1 MTHRLVS
8 ERCRARHPSWL
19 VLLALLSLAAVP
31 DAQAETSVPSKTTNP
46 SALVPRA
53 PVFELRALGVLG
65 GDYDTN
71 LSCYL
76 LGRAGEATAPLMI
89 DGGSVVPGIVRMLE
103 REGRL
108 APDASWSVRMK
119 AALEV
124 LRPVRALLLTHAHL
138 DHLAGFVI
146 KTTLD
151 LSLALAQASE
161 ARPSLEI
168 VGLPGTLE
176 AVRTAA
182 LRPPLWADF
191 TGIPPGNPTLR
202 LAPLTPGAQREIGP
216 FRIQLAPLK
225 HPVDSAGF
233 LITAGEEAYLHLGD
247 TSASEAVWTIARPY
261 LARGRLRAV
270 AIEVSFPGAK
280 ESLAAAT
287 GHLTPRSLVV
297 ELAKLAGLPDPPDAA
312 RMSEAEARALAGRL
326 APRLRGCTVV
336 AIHIKALEYDQVVAE
351 LEALRAAGLPL
362 LIPQQGERYRF

>member
-1 MTHRLVS
+1 M
-8 ERCRARHPSWL
+8 
-19 VLLALLSLAAVP
+19 
-31 DAQAETSVPSKTTNP
+31 
-46 SALVPRA
+46 
-53 PVFELRALGVLG
+53 FELRALGVLG
-65 GDYDTN
+65 GDDDTN

-76 LGRAGEATAPLMI
+76 LGRAGEVAAPLMI

-103 REGRL
+103 RDGRL
-108 APDASWSVRMK
+108 APDASWSTRMK

-151 LSLALAQASE
+151 LSLANE
-161 ARPSLEI
+161 GRPPLEI

-176 AVRTAA
+176 AVRTIA

-202 LAPLTPGAQREIGP
+202 LAPLAPGAQREIGP
-216 FRIQLAPLK
+216 FRVQLAPLR

-233 LITAGEEAYLHLGD
+233 LVTVGEDAYLHLGD
-247 TSASEAVWTIARPY
+247 TSASEAVWALARPH

-287 GHLTPRSLVV
+287 GHLTPRSLLV
-297 ELAKLAGLPDPPDAA
+297 ELAKLAGVPGAPEAS

-336 AIHIKALEYDQVVAE
+336 ALHIKALEYDQVVAE
-351 LEALRAAGLPL
+351 LEALRAVGLPV

>member
-1 MTHRLVS
+1 LVV
-8 ERCRARHPSWL
+8 ENARMRICNSVSSALHGL
-19 VLLALLSLAAVP
+19 LLASLLLSPVL
-31 DAQAETSVPSKTTNP
+31 DARAETLAP
-46 SALVPRA
+46 SAPAPRA

-65 GDYDTN
+65 GDDDGN

-76 LGRAGEATAPLMI
+76 LGRMGEGSAPVMI

-108 APDASWSVRMK
+108 APGASWSVRMK
-119 AALEV
+119 AVLEV

-151 LSLALAQASE
+151 LSLANE
-161 ARPSLEI
+161 GRPSLEI
-168 VGLPGTLE
+168 IGLPGTLE
-176 AVRTAA
+176 AVHTVA

-191 TGIPPGNPTLR
+191 TSIPPGQPALR
-202 LAPLTPGAQREIGP
+202 LAPLAPGAQREIGP
-216 FRIQLAPLK
+216 FRVQLAPLK

-233 LITAGEEAYLHLGD
+233 LVTAGEDAYLHLGD
-247 TSASEAVWTIARPY
+247 TGASDAVWALGRPY

-287 GHLTPRSLVV
+287 GHLSPRSLLI
-297 ELAKLAGLPDPPDAA
+297 ELAKLAGLPGPLPEAA

-326 APRLRGCTVV
+326 APRLRGCTIV
-336 AIHIKALEYDQVVAE
+336 AIHIKALEYDQVVTE
-351 LEALRAAGLPL
+351 LEALRAVGLPI
-362 LIPQQGERYRF
+362 LIPQQGEAYRF

>member
-1 MTHRLVS
+1 MTHCLVS
-8 ERCRARHPSWL
+8 PRGRALPVL
-19 VLLALLSLAAVP
+19 LLALVALLFLWGVR
-31 DAQAETSVPSKTTNP
+31 DAQAETAALSTSSAP
-46 SALVPRA
+46 SALAPRA

-65 GDYDTN
+65 GDHDTN

-76 LGRAGEATAPLMI
+76 LGRVGEATAPLMI

-138 DHLAGFVI
+138 DHLAGFII

-151 LSLALAQASE
+151 LSLASDG
-161 ARPSLEI
+161 RPPLDI

-191 TGIPPGNPTLR
+191 TGIPPGKPTLR
-202 LAPLTPGAQREIGP
+202 LAPLAPGAQREVGP

-233 LITAGEEAYLHLGD
+233 LVTAGEEAYLHLGD
-247 TSASEAVWTIARPY
+247 TSASEAVWTLARPY

-287 GHLTPRSLVV
+287 GHLTPRSLLV
-297 ELAKLAGLPDPPDAA
+297 ELAKLAGLPNPPEAA

-326 APRLRGCTVV
+326 GPRLHGCTIV

>member
-1 MTHRLVS
+1 MTSPLVS
-8 ERCRARHPSWL
+8 PRCRTLRGSLL
-19 VLLALLSLAAVP
+19 VLLLLSLSSRG
-31 DAQAETSVPSKTTNP
+31 QAETPGP
-46 SALVPRA
+46 LAPAAPAAPAARA

-65 GDYDTN
+65 GDDDTN

-103 REGRL
+103 RDGRL

-119 AALEV
+119 AVLEV

-151 LSLALAQASE
+151 LTLTNE
-161 ARPSLEI
+161 GRPALEI
-168 VGLPGTLE
+168 VGLPATLE
-176 AVRTAA
+176 AVRTVA
-182 LRPPLWADF
+182 LKPPLWADF
-191 TGIPPGNPTLR
+191 TSIPAGNPTLR
-202 LAPLTPGAQREIGP
+202 LAPLPPGTQREIGP
-216 FRIQLAPLK
+216 FRIQLAPLR

-233 LITAGEEAYLHLGD
+233 LVTVGEDAYLHLGD
-247 TSASEAVWTIARPY
+247 TSASEAVWALARPP

-270 AIEVSFPGAK
+270 AIEVSFPAAK
-280 ESLAAAT
+280 ETLAAAT
-287 GHLTPRSLVV
+287 GHLTPRSLLV
-297 ELAKLAGLPDPPDAA
+297 ELAKLAGLPGTPEAA
-312 RMSEAEARALAGRL
+312 RMSETEARALAGRL
-326 APRLRGCTVV
+326 GPRLRGCTIV